1 MWLPACPLSHLSF
14 VTPPPLRP
22 RPRMP
27 RQQAVCAPGVQHG
40 QEVGAAGKLAYHVV
54 AVVDV
59 VRAPAAGL
67 LPRSQAVPV
76 VAVRLHAP
84 ERDHTVFRVKP
95 QRIAVVGG
103 SVAVIRRL
111 DAKVYR
117 SKLLP
122 TNNTLHIIFIH
133 INRQIKASP
142 PFV

>member
-1 MWLPACPLSHLSF
+1 VWLPACPLSHLSF

-27 RQQAVCAPGVQHG
+27 RQQAVCAPRVQRG
-40 QEVGAAGKLAYHVV
+40 QEVVATAELAYHLV

-76 VAVRLHAP
+76 VAVRLYAP
-84 ERDHTVFRVKP
+84 EGCHAVLWVKP

-103 SVAVIRRL
+103 WVAVAVIRVGGILIVRVVAVRCVSL
-111 DAKVYR
+111 IL
-117 SKLLP
+117 S
-122 TNNTLHIIFIH
+122 
-133 INRQIKASP
+133 QIWSAQL
-142 PFV
+142 